1 MGVGGTVG
9 KPGVIGLEMRL
20 SILAFDTAEFI
31 KPLPLVTLPCSGFE
45 FSLSYLSLL

>member
-9 KPGVIGLEMRL
+9 KPGVIGLELRL

-31 KPLPLVTLPCSGFE
+31 KPLPLALPWSGFE